1 MNSVHVG
8 ANAVATSLV
17 LTGLVEKRAA
27 LSGEVEA
34 LTTRIAGLRADLA
47 HLDAVIRIMDPAIEP
62 EAIKPRVPRNHCDW
76 FGRGELA
83 RLAMEVV
90 RDDPEPITDID
101 IARAVIVR
109 KGLEA
114 SPYTTR
120 RVKGMVD
127 ATLRR
132 REGLME
138 RVVYGVRKVGWRV
151 AA

>member
-1 MNSVHVG
+1 MGTNLILS
-8 ANAVATSLV
+8 
-17 LTGLVEKRAA
+17 GLIAKRAA
-27 LSGEVEA
+27 LAGEVEA
-34 LTTRIAGLRADLA
+34 LTTRIANLRADLA
-47 HLDAVIRIMDPAIEP
+47 HLDAVIRIVDPAAEP
-62 EAIKPRVPRNHCDW
+62 ESIKPKVPRNHCDW

-90 RDDPEPITDID
+90 RNAPEPITAID
-101 IARAVIVR
+101 IARAVIMR

-114 SPYTTR
+114 SPYALR

-138 RVVYGVRKVGWRV
+138 RVVYGVRKVG
-151 AA
+151 

>member
-1 MNSVHVG
+1 MDI
-8 ANAVATSLV
+8 ATAALIR
-17 LTGLVEKRAA
+17 KRAELA
-27 LSGEVEA
+27 GEVEA
-34 LTTRIAGLRADLA
+34 LDARCDQLRADLA
-47 HLDAVIRIMDPAIEP
+47 HLDAVIRIMDPAAEP
-62 EAIKPRVPRNHCDW
+62 ESIKPRVPRNHCDW

-90 RDDPEPITDID
+90 RDAPEPITAID

-109 KGLEA
+109 KGLEP
-114 SPYTTR
+114 SPYASR

-138 RVVYGVRKVGWRV
+138 RVVYGLRKVGWRIV
-151 AA
+151 AVR